1 MYLDGGLLDGGLLL
15 ILGGAHSLLSLG
27 FSHLRLLVPL
37 RHDVLG
43 RRDVEIHIDNNR
55 MFYAQGSDLQSCSN
69 DGTLEL
75 LGAASP
81 LLGHIL
87 LKTLLVLPKGE
98 KWYRQVRCER
108 VISLKYFW

>member
-1 MYLDGGLLDGGLLL
+1 MYLNSGLLDGGLLL
-15 ILGGAHSLLSLG
+15 ILGGTHSLLPLG

-43 RRDVEIHIDNNR
+43 RRDVEIHINNKC
-55 MFYAQGSDLQSCSN
+55 MLCAQESDLQSCSN
-69 DGTLEL
+69 DSTLEL

-87 LKTLLVLPKGE
+87 LETLLVLPKDDNS
-98 KWYRQVRCER
+98 
-108 VISLKYFW
+108 ISDIVSVQNIARRLK

>member
-1 MYLDGGLLDGGLLL
+1 MYLNSGLLDGGLLL

-43 RRDVEIHIDNNR
+43 RRDVEIHMNNKC
-55 MFYAQGSDLQSCSN
+55 MLYTQGSNLQSCSN
-69 DGTLEL
+69 NGTLEL

-87 LKTLLVLPKGE
+87 LETLLVLPKDDNS
-98 KWYRQVRCER
+98 
-108 VISLKYFW
+108 ISDIVKLIIVN

>member
-1 MYLDGGLLDGGLLL
+1 MYLDSGLLDGGLLL
-15 ILGGAHSLLSLG
+15 ILGGAHSLLPLG

-43 RRDVEIHIDNNR
+43 RRDVEIHMNKCILN
-55 MFYAQGSDLQSCSN
+55 ALGSNLQSCSN

-87 LKTLLVLPKGE
+87 LETLLVLPDGE
-98 KWYRQVRCER
+98 KWYRQVRCDR
-108 VISLKYFW
+108 VFSLKYSW

>member
-1 MYLDGGLLDGGLLL
+1 MYLNSGLLDGGLLL

-43 RRDVEIHIDNNR
+43 RRDVEAKMKMR
-55 MFYAQGSDLQSCSN
+55 MLYTLESNLQSCSN

-87 LKTLLVLPKGE
+87 LETLLVLPKGE

-108 VISLKYFW
+108 VVSLKYLW

>member
-1 MYLDGGLLDGGLLL
+1 MYLNSGLLDGGLLL

-43 RRDVEIHIDNNR
+43 RGEVEIKIQIKKKCKL
-55 MFYAQGSDLQSCSN
+55 YAQGSDLQSCSN

-75 LGAASP
+75 LGTASP

-87 LKTLLVLPKGE
+87 LKTLLVLPE
-98 KWYRQVRCER
+98 DRYW
-108 VISLKYFW
+108 